1 MGELLWD
8 YGRVRENRW
17 PLSGRDQRSPVCA
30 CSQGLTS
37 VPSSYHGQ
45 PSLLPLILIIFM
57 ISSTNSV
64 LISLGSIKEWDRQ
77 GCPNSR
83 HLFLV
88 AWGQEVFLES
98 AWLTVV
104 RALLQV
110 ATFLQSFL
118 TWFFLSQAFLLL
130 LPFPLLFTDT
140 RAVGLTLSALQ
151 PLPPKW

>member
-1 MGELLWD
+1 M
-8 YGRVRENRW
+8 
-17 PLSGRDQRSPVCA
+17 
-30 CSQGLTS
+30 
-37 VPSSYHGQ
+37 
-45 PSLLPLILIIFM
+45 
-57 ISSTNSV
+57 
-64 LISLGSIKEWDRQ
+64 Q

-88 AWGQEVFLES
+88 AWGQEVFLDP

-104 RALLQV
+104 RAFLQV

-118 TWFFLSQAFLLL
+118 TWFFLSQGFLLL

-151 PLPPKW
+151 PLPPK